1 MLCSATTTAAD
12 TLRPRASKGSL
23 KQLDPNAAA
32 PSFSPTTDDTAAAA
46 ASVPGSADDDNLLLR
61 VLLPQKS
68 MLSMPFSPTH
78 TNPTH
83 PKQNKNHTNNTTLS
97 ISISLSSLLSQAPI
111 SPLSSIS
118 KPHISH
124 LLHLHIS
131 PSLLSP
137 KLISHIFSISIS
149 LPCVLSPKLII
160 SHLLH
165 VSSLCSSSITHHL
178 SSSSSPCL
186 FLVFYLHNP
195 SLFFFNLQNPFL
207 LDMS

>member
-1 MLCSATTTAAD
+1 MLFSATTTAAD

-124 LLHLHIS
+124 LLHLRIS
-131 PSLLSP
+131 SSLLSP
-137 KLISHIFSISIS
+137 KR
-149 LPCVLSPKLII
+149 II

-165 VSSLCSSSITHHL
+165 LHISSFSSISKTHL
-178 SSSSSPCL
+178 SSSPSPYL
-186 FLVFYLHNP
+186 FLVFYLQNSS
-195 SLFFFNLQNPFL
+195 SLIFS
-207 LDMS
+207 MSLPCVLAP